1 MKLPDPLRKIL
12 ISLMTAL
19 YSAIL
24 GFIAAIL
31 LITPT
36 YTASSKC
43 YVSDQ
48 LSNEIVSES
57 AIKILDKNFMY
68 FVTSDGF
75 YQNASRI
82 TDYTYSTEELKKMIK
97 VSHIKDTNMYS
108 VSVKADNSS
117 DAYQLQLMIAE
128 SLENYIYSKSG
139 HSMQVNFIETAD
151 IPDKPSR
158 TPHYIVAAI
167 VGIIGLAVSIAVQRR
182 IPKEDPGIIT
192 PVNIQQY
199 CDYPVMARI
208 FELPHTV
215 NGKHKN
221 GSEGIIKPEQT
232 LASAYSYQYEEL
244 FEQIKFASENP
255 CCIISVCSSVRHEGK
270 SQTAVG
276 LAVAAASNRMKVL
289 LIDADFH
296 HGNLSEYFD
305 FTPEHQ
311 GLSDIIFN
319 NIRPTNAIMLTEF
332 KTLYVMGPGTLRDNS
347 RAAFSPAAFQ
357 SALDKLRYMFNYIII
372 DTPDLNGFSDAAA
385 PIIASDVSLLTIRS
399 GYTYANELW
408 AAQDHLRLS
417 NLDVNIKGV
426 ILNRINQ
433 DSAVT
438 RRNNKKT
445 ESSGKKKSNLRKK
458 AARKKKLDI
467 TV

>member
-1 MKLPDPLRKIL
+1 MKLPDPLRKVL

-24 GFIAAIL
+24 GYIAAIL

-48 LSNEIVSES
+48 VSTDIVSES
-57 AIKILDKNFMY
+57 ALKILDKNFMY
-68 FVTSDGF
+68 FVSSDGF
-75 YQNASRI
+75 YQNVSRV
-82 TDYTYSTEELKKMIK
+82 TDYAYSTEELKKMIK
-97 VSHIKDTNMYS
+97 VSHIKDTNMYKL
-108 VSVKADNSS
+108 SVKANNSS
-117 DAYQLQLMIAE
+117 DAYQLQILTAD
-128 SLENYIYSKSG
+128 SLGNYIYSKSG
-139 HSMQVNFIETAD
+139 HSMNVNFIETAKV
-151 IPDKPSR
+151 PESPSR
-158 TPHYIVAAI
+158 TPHHILAA
-167 VGIIGLAVSIAVQRR
+167 VFGIIGLTVSIAVQRR

-192 PVNIQQY
+192 PINIQQY
-199 CDYPVMARI
+199 CSYPLMARI
-208 FELPHTV
+208 FDLPHTG

-221 GSEGIIKPEQT
+221 NPENFIKPEHT

-244 FEQIKFASENP
+244 FEQVKFSSENP

-270 SQTAVG
+270 TQTAVG

-296 HGNLSEYFD
+296 HSKLSDYFD
-305 FTPEHQ
+305 FAPDHQ
-311 GLSDIIFN
+311 GLSDIIFS

-332 KTLYVMGPGTLRDNS
+332 KTLYVMGPGTLKDNS

-357 SALDKLRYMFNYIII
+357 SAIDKLKYMFNYIII
-372 DTPDLNGFSDAAA
+372 DTPDLNGYSDAAA
-385 PIIASDVSLLTIRS
+385 PIISSDISLLTIRS

-417 NLDVNIKGV
+417 NLDVKIKGV
-426 ILNRINQ
+426 VLNRINQ
-433 DSAVT
+433 DSSVT
-438 RRNNKKT
+438 RRTSKKS
-445 ESSGKKKSNLRKK
+445 ESTGKKKSNLKKK
-458 AARKKKLDI
+458 AARKKKLNI

>member
-12 ISLMTAL
+12 ISFMTAL

-24 GFIAAIL
+24 GYIAAIL
-31 LITPT
+31 IITPT

-48 LSNEIVSES
+48 MSNEIVSES
-57 AIKILDKNFMY
+57 ALKILDKNFMY

-75 YQNASRI
+75 YQNLSRN
-82 TDYTYSTEELKKMIK
+82 TEYQYSTDELKKMIK

-108 VSVKADNSS
+108 VSVKAKNSS
-117 DAYQLQLMIAE
+117 DAYQLQSQTAFA
-128 SLENYIYSKSG
+128 LENYVYSKSG
-139 HSMQVNFIETAD
+139 HSINVNFIETAKV
-151 IPDKPSR
+151 PQEASK
-158 TPHYIVAAI
+158 TPHHAIAAI
-167 VGIIGLAVSIAVQRR
+167 VGIIGLAASIFIQRR

-199 CDYPVMARI
+199 CNYPVMARI
-208 FELPHTV
+208 FDLPHT
-215 NGKHKN
+215 GHSKHKN

-244 FEQIKFASENP
+244 FEQIKFSSENP

-296 HGNLSEYFD
+296 HSKLSEYFD
-305 FTPEHQ
+305 FAPDHQ
-311 GLSDIIFN
+311 GLSDIIFS

-332 KTLYVMGPGTLRDNS
+332 KTLYVMGPGTLKDNS

-357 SALDKLRYMFNYIII
+357 AAIDKLKYMFNYIII

-385 PIIASDVSLLTIRS
+385 TIMASDVSLLTIRS

-426 ILNRINQ
+426 VLNRINQ
-433 DSAVT
+433 DSAVS
-438 RRNNKKT
+438 RRNTKRS

-458 AARKKKLDI
+458 AASRKKLNI